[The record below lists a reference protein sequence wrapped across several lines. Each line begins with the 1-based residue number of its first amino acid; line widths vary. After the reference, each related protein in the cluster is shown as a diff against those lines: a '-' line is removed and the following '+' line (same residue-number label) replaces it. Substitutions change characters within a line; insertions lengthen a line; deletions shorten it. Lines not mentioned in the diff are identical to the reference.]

1 MTARG
6 RVWRGRAPPSVWA
19 RAARGATAAAGCHA
33 GAAAGVVRSAA
44 LTPRAA
50 ARRRE
55 ADMVDGGGV
64 PRGVMGRRGRALS
77 EDLQIPAGISKKI
90 CHVTRKS
97 APERRHSP
105 ERCPPRARAVERARR
120 FESRSETPPP
130 SARRLGRSEMSP
142 VNEDVAAVAKKMES
156 ILDHNLWPGFDKFKL
171 VQVRA
176 DPPAAVPPRST
187 SSSSPPRRVPRARAR
202 ASRRRSLARR
212 AMSLFPRGR
221 FFRPSVF
228 FFRRRTTNNAPTLPP
243 LPSLPRAS
251 STATRF

>member
-1 MTARG
+1 MR
-6 RVWRGRAPPSVWA
+6 
-19 RAARGATAAAGCHA
+19 
-33 GAAAGVVRSAA
+33 
-44 LTPRAA
+44 
-50 ARRRE
+50 
-55 ADMVDGGGV
+55 GGGS
-64 PRGVMGRRGRALS
+64 GIGDGRRGRAARGDDGTRKRRAWTRTSERLGARGEGRDGGGGLPRGGGGGSGAERGPHTEGGGATERGGHGRRRWGAARCDGAAWQSVS
-77 EDLQIPAGISKKI
+77 EDLQIPGISKKI

-105 ERCPPRARAVERARR
+105 ERCPPSARVDERARR

-228 FFRRRTTNNAPTLPP
+228 FFRPTHN
-243 LPSLPRAS
+243 
-251 STATRF
+251 